1 MNYDDIK
8 TWLSETQRN
17 EFFFQQE
24 KNIKILNEDRVKF
37 KEAYTAL
44 RDKLTICEMKNTL
57 TKDTYLEWVKLW
69 KATYAKLSF
78 ESRMAKR
85 NRKTSKHSDAL
96 ATTNHNTVGYL
107 RWYAD
112 TLLTLRLRSK
122 EAANAAYLKE
132 KAKKV
137 LEDA

>member
-17 EFFFQQE
+17 EFFFQQD
-24 KNIKILNEDRVKF
+24 KNAKALIEDRIMF

-44 RDKLTICEMKNTL
+44 RDKLAIYEMKGTL
-57 TKDTYLEWVKLW
+57 TKDAYLEWVKLW

-85 NRKTSKHSDAL
+85 NRKTSKHSEVL
-96 ATTNHNTVGYL
+96 AITNHNTVGYL
-107 RWYAD
+107 NWYAGM
-112 TLLTLRLRSK
+112 LLIQRLRSK
-122 EAANAAYLKE
+122 EAANAAYR
-132 KAKKV
+132 KAKAEKV